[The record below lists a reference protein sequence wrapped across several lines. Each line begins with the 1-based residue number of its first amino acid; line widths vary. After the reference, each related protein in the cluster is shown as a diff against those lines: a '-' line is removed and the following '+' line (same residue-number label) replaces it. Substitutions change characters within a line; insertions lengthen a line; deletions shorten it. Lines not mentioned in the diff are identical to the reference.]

1 MTATRTCLLQGRLL
15 LMVLLVWLGG
25 GYQAAF
31 AAPCTMPFGPP
42 TPIDINVPTLTVS
55 RDLPVGSEIGRVTS
69 PGGTS
74 VFSCS
79 TANNRYV
86 NTLYATIAADGT
98 MPVLDQS
105 GNPIPGL
112 GVRLYGIRYG
122 ITAHNECGPLRSYV
136 TNRTNLSC
144 LAYFKYEGKP
154 GEIDIWNI
162 PITLAFIKTSNLL
175 GNAVLGQKVVTSYQ
189 VDSYPP
195 QIYRIAGG
203 SKIIANAC
211 TFTIPPAVSLG
222 NLKIGDLTNN
232 QSSTPAPFS
241 LGINC
246 SASSKVKI
254 NLTAGAGS
262 QPVSGRAGR
271 LTNSDTSANGAQ
283 GVSVELR
290 DANQQP
296 VALGTNIDYGTQ
308 PAVALFNF
316 TARMVPDGTNAKAGN
331 VKAGLVVNFTFN

>member
-144 LAYFKYEGKP
+144 LAYENYNGVRV
-154 GEIDIWNI
+154 GIDIG
-162 PITLAFIKTSNLL
+162 PTELTLAFIKTSNLL